1 MDMEDVCPKDDVF
14 LCAASDS
21 FLSVLLISR
30 WFFGGIFVSAPVMLE
45 MSVFS
50 VVVEIVFDFVIA
62 VAKDDSLFDL
72 SII

>member
-1 MDMEDVCPKDDVF
+1 MDMEDVSSKDDIF

>member
-1 MDMEDVCPKDDVF
+1 MSKRRYF

>member
-1 MDMEDVCPKDDVF
+1 MCSKDDIF
-14 LCAASDS
+14 LFAASDS

>member
-1 MDMEDVCPKDDVF
+1 MCSKDDIF

>member
-1 MDMEDVCPKDDVF
+1 M
-14 LCAASDS
+14 CAASDS

>member
-1 MDMEDVCPKDDVF
+1 MCSKDDIF

-30 WFFGGIFVSAPVMLE
+30 WFFGGIFVSAPVRLE